1 MKNKRREHGKL
12 IEKFQEKSQQDE
24 VIRHDLI
31 DTMEVSG
38 IEILSLIWN
47 SLHLTFLIE
56 IMWISIEPFAKVNRH
71 RNQFDFLESGIGA
84 QAKHR
89 SVVR

>member
-38 IEILSLIWN
+38 IEIVFLLWN
-47 SLHLTFLIE
+47 SMHWTFLIE
-56 IMWISIEPFAKVNRH
+56 NIWISIESFAKVNWH
-71 RNQFDFLESGIGA
+71 RNQFDIFKSGIGA
-84 QAKHR
+84 KAKHR
-89 SVVR
+89 WVVR